1 MPNLVTPFA
10 MLAAALAVLFNWTQL
25 HALELWLY
33 IDAFAVV
40 SCFLAAHFFWR
51 DAVQVGHKV
60 FAGALATLAVAV
72 VVQYAAVGT
81 GESIV
86 WDVLDFLMVMLL
98 AAGAGVL
105 FRVGSAKD
113 AAAYDIAHITWA
125 LAGLMFIGG
134 GVVLYNWTQADE
146 TTVWLAVHVLSIAA
160 CGSGAAALG
169 YLTRDIFGRV
179 VCWSLVLSLVAVV
192 VRTAGVVADVPEV
205 LEVFEMPEVHRAWEA
220 VNFLLVTGLALGA
233 GLLLRRA

>member
-1 MPNLVTPFA
+1 MTNLVTPFA

-86 WDVLDFLMVMLL
+86 WEVLDFLMVMLL

-125 LAGLMFIGG
+125 LAALMFIGG
-134 GVVLYNWTQADE
+134 GVVLYNWTQADD
-146 TTVWLAVHVLSIAA
+146 TTVWFAIHVLSIAA

-169 YLTRDIFGRV
+169 YLTQDIFGKV

-192 VRTAGVVADVPEV
+192 VRTAGIVADVPDM
-205 LEVFEMPEVHRAWEA
+205 LEVHRAWEA
-220 VNFLLVTGLALGA
+220 VNFLLVAGLALGA